1 MHSSTSTSTRNIDDR
16 DIRDSLSPSLPIE
29 ASNDEETSSFIV
41 TNEVGLVLGSLENLP
56 ETVAVSYDKGAGSSS
71 SDKGSSTGCVC
82 ISENDVLH
90 FKKGLK
96 EYPRGPSSQ
105 NASKNK

>member
-16 DIRDSLSPSLPIE
+16 NIRESLSPSLPIE

-56 ETVAVSYDKGAGSSS
+56 ETVAVTYDKGTGSGSN
-71 SDKGSSTGCVC
+71 DKGSTGCVC
-82 ISENDVLH
+82 ISEKDVLH

-96 EYPRGPSSQ
+96 EYPRGPSPQ
-105 NASKNK
+105 NANKKT